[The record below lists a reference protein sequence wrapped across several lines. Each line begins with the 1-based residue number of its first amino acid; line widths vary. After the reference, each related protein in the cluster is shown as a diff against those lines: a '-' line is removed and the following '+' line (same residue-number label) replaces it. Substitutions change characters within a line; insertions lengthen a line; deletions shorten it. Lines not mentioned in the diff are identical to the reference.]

1 MNLPAIR
8 NISWPQWQFWVLSG
22 PFWLALIVF
31 FCVIYNSKKR
41 KQTPQS
47 NTTQQLQNLPHGT
60 NATTATSETPPPPS
74 VSNTRC
80 LVPLSIVPPPA
91 SALAIPV
98 ASVTPST
105 SSIAGSTITSENL
118 SQTLLRHDE
127 LGNGDLESQ
136 TKREKV
142 LGVWDRAVKKVIEGK
157 KKEKEKGS

>member
-41 KQTPQS
+41 KQTPPTSPQS
-47 NTTQQLQNLPHGT
+47 NTTHGT
-60 NATTATSETPPPPS
+60 DATTPTSDTPPPPS
-74 VSNTRC
+74 VPNTRC
-80 LVPLSIVPPPA
+80 LVALSIAPSPA

-98 ASVTPST
+98 APVTPST
-105 SSIAGSTITSENL
+105 SSIAGSAITSEDL
-118 SQTLLRHDE
+118 SQTLLRHGEGDK
-127 LGNGDLESQ
+127 DLESQ
-136 TKREKV
+136 DKRKKV
-142 LGVWDRAVKKVIEGK
+142 LGVWDRVVKKVIEGK